1 MKYGTDEEKEKT
13 KNKIQCGVF
22 QDIEKPGFFEQYG
35 KLVERLQEKQ
45 VKGGKK

>member
-1 MKYGTDEEKEKT
+1 MKKKKKSKT
-13 KNKIQCGVF
+13 KYKCGVF
-22 QDIEKPGFFEQYG
+22 QDIEKSGFFEQYK